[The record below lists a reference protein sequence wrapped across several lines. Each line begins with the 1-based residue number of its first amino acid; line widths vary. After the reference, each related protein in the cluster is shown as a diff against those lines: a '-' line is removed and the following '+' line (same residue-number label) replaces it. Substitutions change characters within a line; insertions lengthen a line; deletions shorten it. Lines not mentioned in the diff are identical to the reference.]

1 VEHTVRDALA
11 RPQPYKV
18 ASLYRHVTALLHL
31 MARQPTLYELS
42 EWTGFAT
49 FAIHV
54 RMRGMHD
61 GRGSDTNEIGGTHL
75 QLYLTVK
82 AREHA
87 TLVRLHG
94 ANATRLHAIVTDTD
108 MVKDTA
114 SLQAI
119 ASSSKRAWMVLERGE
134 CISII
139 VTGRSEDT
147 CEFAV
152 KVVRRLLQALY
163 VTRRRLR

>member
-1 VEHTVRDALA
+1 VEHTVRDVLA

-18 ASLYRHVTALLHL
+18 ASLYGHVTALLDL
-31 MARQPTLYELS
+31 MARQPTLYDLS

-54 RMRGMHD
+54 RMLGIHD
-61 GRGSDTNEIGGTHL
+61 ERGSDTNEIGGTHL

-94 ANATRLHAIVTDTD
+94 ANATRLHAIVTDAD

-119 ASSSKRAWMVLERGE
+119 ASSSKRAWWCWSVMNA
-134 CISII
+134 S
-139 VTGRSEDT
+139 
-147 CEFAV
+147 
-152 KVVRRLLQALY
+152 Q
-163 VTRRRLR
+163 